1 MPPTPRPGM
10 VNRMWF
16 PNDDEDDEDRVQ
28 MTNARPTRQR
38 TVPLPNRERGLNKAR
53 HTLRTTPSYIATSN
67 NLAIYY
73 PPNSGFLAYLPNAWV
88 PFAELIRLNEPAG
101 MIYFY
106 YPFLF
111 GTLLAACLLKTTI
124 SPTTLFGTNLVL
136 FAAAFMARSAA
147 CAWSDV
153 MNASYDYQV
162 SRCRLRPIV
171 RGAITPAAGVVY
183 AAIFFAIWLGII
195 FQLPGLHLRQL
206 VSYVFFHSAY
216 PVIKRYT
223 YYAPLCRGFTLAT
236 GVMIGSSVLGVDIIA
251 LSAAGGSYDA
261 VNNTIA
267 AVLCLWLASAMWTV
281 IVEVVQEYQGLKDD
295 LQAGMVSFA
304 VASHRYGK
312 LLISL
317 AAMVQLGLLF
327 MTGDYMGAGPMYF
340 AVACGG
346 PAVLLVWML
355 FSLDLESPGSCSW
368 WYRNGL
374 WVVGECIGEGL
385 VAEYLSRRY
394 GLWGGN

>member
-16 PNDDEDDEDRVQ
+16 PNDDEDDEDRVRT
-28 MTNARPTRQR
+28 TNVRPTRQR
-38 TVPLPNRERGLNKAR
+38 TVPLPKMERGLKKAR

-88 PFAELIRLNEPAG
+88 PFAELIRINEPAG

-124 SPTTLFGTNLVL
+124 YPATLFGTNLVL
-136 FAAAFMARSAA
+136 FAATFMARSAA

-153 MNASYDYQV
+153 LNASYDYQV

-183 AAIFFAIWLGII
+183 AAIFLAIWLGII

-206 VSYVFFHSAY
+206 VSYVVFHAAY

-223 YYAPLCRGFTLAT
+223 HYAPLCMGFTLAT

-267 AVLCLWLASAMWTV
+267 AILCLWLASAMWTV

-312 LLISL
+312 LLLSL

-327 MTGDYMGAGPMYF
+327 MTGVYMGVGPLYF
-340 AVACGG
+340 ALACGG
-346 PAVLLVWML
+346 TAVLLVWML
-355 FSLDLESPGSCSW
+355 LSLDLESPESCSW

-374 WVVGECIGEGL
+374 WVVGVCIGEGL